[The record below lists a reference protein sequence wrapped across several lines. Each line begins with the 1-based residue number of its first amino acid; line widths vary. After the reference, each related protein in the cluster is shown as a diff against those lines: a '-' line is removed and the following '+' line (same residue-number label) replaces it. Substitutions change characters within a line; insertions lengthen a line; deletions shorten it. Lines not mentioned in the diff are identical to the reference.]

1 MKQLP
6 LIKLIT
12 SMVIFGTI
20 GLFVRYIEAERG
32 FIACVRG
39 VVGALFLII
48 VLLLTNKRPS
58 FEAIKRNLPILLL
71 SGVAIGVNWIL
82 LFESYSYTTIATS
95 TLCYY
100 MAPVFVIVAS
110 PIVLK
115 AKVPLKKWICV
126 IVALVGMLFVSGV
139 VDGGGINPDEAT
151 GILLALG
158 AAVLYAT
165 VTLLN
170 KKLKDISSYD
180 MTIVQLIVAGVS
192 VFPYTLL
199 AENNDPASFTWL
211 PIIMLLVVGVVHTG
225 LAYTMFFSSIQ
236 ELKTET
242 VAIFSY
248 LDPIVAVLLSLF
260 IGETMTPLM
269 AVGAV
274 LIILALVASEV
285 DLGRIFRR
293 KINKGLAHTAK
304 QAISSDGEQSPHS

>member
-1 MKQLP
+1 MKKLP

-39 VVGALFLII
+39 IVGALFLML
-48 VLLLTNKRPS
+48 VLLISRKKPS
-58 FEAIKRNLPILLL
+58 FEAIKRNLPVLLL
-71 SGVAIGVNWIL
+71 SGIAIGVNWIL
-82 LFESYSYTTIATS
+82 LFQSYSYTTIATS

-110 PIVLK
+110 PFVLK

-126 IVALVGMLFVSGV
+126 IIALLGMLFVSGV
-139 VDGGGINPDEAT
+139 VDGGGIEPSEAT

-158 AAVLYAT
+158 AALLYAT

-170 KKLKDISSYD
+170 KKLVDISSYD

-192 VFPYTLL
+192 VFPYTLI

-211 PIIMLLVVGVVHTG
+211 PVLMLLVVGVIHTG

-236 ELKTET
+236 ELNTET

-260 IGETMTPLM
+260 IGETMTPFM
-269 AVGAV
+269 ALGAV
-274 LIILALVASEV
+274 LIIISLLASEI
-285 DLGRIFRR
+285 DLGKIFGKR
-293 KINKGLAHTAK
+293 KNTETDSNADANNFPAK
-304 QAISSDGEQSPHS
+304 